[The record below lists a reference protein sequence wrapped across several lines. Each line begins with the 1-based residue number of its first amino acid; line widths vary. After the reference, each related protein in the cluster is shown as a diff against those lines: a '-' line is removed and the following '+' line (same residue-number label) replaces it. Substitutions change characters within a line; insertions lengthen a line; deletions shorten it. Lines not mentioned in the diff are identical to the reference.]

1 MKKISK
7 LLKNELAD
15 CTRLMLISEY
25 MIKTM
30 KFHSNPKTLTMKN
43 ILSFVFLFMIPFIS
57 NSQETALMYDQTE
70 LSFFTNSSVSP
81 SEFADEDLSKFA
93 LSLNPLGFIQFGPVI
108 NAEFGIKENI
118 VLNTH
123 VRFPSLGLLTYVLKY
138 HDDGLDELSGIAFGG
153 GLIYFFGDNMS
164 KPYVGGML
172 EYHRTNSLYAK
183 AEGWEWSQID
193 QSGVF
198 IFNGGYRWRFEGGFF
213 VNTGVFFGAAMGNYD
228 WEYADPSYDPYE
240 PGGEG
245 TDVTPFGMF
254 EVTLGL
260 EF

>member
-1 MKKISK
+1 
-7 LLKNELAD
+7 
-15 CTRLMLISEY
+15 
-25 MIKTM
+25 
-30 KFHSNPKTLTMKN
+30 MKN
-43 ILSFVFLFMIPFIS
+43 MLYVAFLMAIPLIA
-57 NSQETALMYDQTE
+57 NSQEIAVLSGQTE
-70 LSFFTNSSVSP
+70 LLSVTNASV
-81 SEFADEDLSKFA
+81 DLRKLNETDISKFA

-123 VRFPSLGLLTYVLKY
+123 VRFPSVGLLTYVVKY

-153 GLIYFFGDNMS
+153 GFIYFFGEYMS
-164 KPYVGGML
+164 KPYIGGML
-172 EYHRTNSLYAK
+172 EYHRTESLYAK
-183 AEGWEWSQID
+183 DEGWEWSQID
-193 QSGVF
+193 RSVVF

-213 VNTGVFFGAAMGNYD
+213 VNTGAFLGAAVGNYD

-240 PGGEG
+240 PGGDG
-245 TDVTPFGMF
+245 KDVTPFGMF

>member
-1 MKKISK
+1 
-7 LLKNELAD
+7 
-15 CTRLMLISEY
+15 
-25 MIKTM
+25 
-30 KFHSNPKTLTMKN
+30 MKN
-43 ILSFVFLFMIPFIS
+43 TLSLILLLAIPFFS
-57 NSQETALMYDQTE
+57 NSQEIALLNE
-70 LSFFTNSSVSP
+70 EAESSLETNVP
-81 SEFADEDLSKFA
+81 FDLREFADEDISKFA

-118 VLNTH
+118 ALNTH
-123 VRFPSLGLLTYVLKY
+123 VRFPSLGLLTYVVKY

-153 GLIYFFGDNMS
+153 GVIYFFGENMS

-172 EYHRTNSLYAK
+172 EYHRTESLYAK

-193 QSGVF
+193 RSGVF

-228 WEYADPSYDPYE
+228 WEYADPSYDPDE
-240 PGGEG
+240 PAGDGK
-245 TDVTPFGMF
+245 DVTPFGMF